1 MLEHVLQREFM
12 GKFLDM
18 LASFDIILSVKR
30 SSKRMN
36 ATKQSYSTDV
46 LFQYETRRTS
56 IVMIT
61 TIHDSGTNGNCGMRM
76 GWDGIYCGYWCR
88 QRTKIATTHVKKNR
102 GLVCRN
108 RNDAAMDIKDD
119 YQSGFCT
126 FQLAHLLGTLLGHF
140 YWFTGCNLF
149 MICCLL
155 SCFLRC

>member
-1 MLEHVLQREFM
+1 MLEHELQREFM
-12 GKFLDM
+12 GKFLNT
-18 LASFDIILSVKR
+18 LASLDMRLSVKR

-36 ATKQSYSTDV
+36 ATKQSDSTDG

-61 TIHDSGTNGNCGMRM
+61 TIHDSGTNGNRGM
-76 GWDGIYCGYWCR
+76 
-88 QRTKIATTHVKKNR
+88 RTKIATTHVKKNR

-126 FQLAHLLGTLLGHF
+126 FQLAHLLGTLLGQF
-140 YWFTGCNLF
+140 
-149 MICCLL
+149 LL
-155 SCFLRC
+155 VHWM